1 MDTSAGILEF
11 SNRLLSEIDRTSRQ
25 KTNKKTKK
33 KKSVKAVKHFKS
45 LIQKWTHHKTTRD

>member
-33 KKSVKAVKHFKS
+33 KSVKAVKRFKS
-45 LIQKWTHHKTTRD
+45 LIQKRTHHKTTRD

>member
-25 KTNKKTKK
+25 KTKKKNQKKNKKNRKTAKKPNTKK
-33 KKSVKAVKHFKS
+33 DT
-45 LIQKWTHHKTTRD
+45 L